1 MQDSTSSPVPGRAGL
16 RERLWWRAV
25 TSKRVLRFLATRVLN
40 TDDPKIRARIFKL
53 LGEAPGRDY
62 AFADLGRERYL
73 VPCRDQAIGRSVFV
87 TGEYEFDKFERALQ
101 LLRRHSA
108 LGEVDLLIDVGANI
122 GTVSIPAVAR
132 GLVPAAVAIEPH
144 PGNCL
149 LLRANLALNRV
160 DGRVTVHECAVG
172 GADEE
177 TLALELSHDN
187 QGDHRIAVSRDDGAF
202 GESARRTIPIRSTRL
217 DRLVA
222 PQPGKRLLIWMDT
235 QGYEGVVL
243 QGASALL
250 AARVPIVSEFW
261 PYGMRRA
268 GGFALFR
275 DRLAGYRGFVDL
287 QRILT
292 AGDVTGDRGAL
303 RPLRELDDLH
313 AALDVDPQAYTDL
326 LIV

>member
-1 MQDSTSSPVPGRAGL
+1 MQDPTSL
-16 RERLWWRAV
+16 RERIFWRAV
-25 TSKRVLRFLATRVLN
+25 TSKRVLRYLATRVLN
-40 TDDPKIRARIFKL
+40 TDDRKVRARIFKM
-53 LGEAPGRDY
+53 LGEAPNRDHV
-62 AFADLGRERYL
+62 FADRGRERYL
-73 VPCRDQAIGRSVFV
+73 VPCRDQAIGRSVFI
-87 TGEYEFDKFERALQ
+87 TGEYEFDKFERALE
-101 LLRRHSA
+101 LLRRHTT
-108 LGEVDLLIDVGANI
+108 LTGIDLLVDVGANI

-144 PGNCL
+144 PGNCR
-149 LLRANLALNRV
+149 LLRTNVALNGV

-172 GADEE
+172 GADDE

-217 DRLVA
+217 DRLVP
-222 PQPGKRLLIWMDT
+222 PQSGKRLLIWMDT

-243 QGASALL
+243 QGATALI

-268 GGFALFR
+268 GGYALFR
-275 DRLAGYRGFVDL
+275 DQLKGYRGFVDL
-287 QRILT
+287 QDALAGDKVAAAGRDT
-292 AGDVTGDRGAL
+292 AGEREAL
-303 RPLRELDDLH
+303 RPMRDLDDLH
-313 AALDVDPQAYTDL
+313 AALDVNPQAYTDL